1 MATKLTRLRT
11 DLNRLRRRRA
21 SVRLATAFSP
31 LLLAVLWA
39 GVSLFALDWLLEM
52 SRAQRA
58 VAIAIAVGAAVW
70 AFRRYTRPLLGM
82 HETEVDV
89 ALSVERLQGIDSDL
103 VSALQF
109 ESPGAEQWGSVQLET
124 AVVDHVAD
132 FSSHLNVFEKISY
145 EQLSRRCGILA
156 GTVLV
161 LALGVAFMP
170 GHVSAFLNRLLMG
183 SAHYPTRT
191 VIEQIVVNGKT
202 VFPTIE
208 KSIDLRS
215 AYGNPLSFD
224 IQCSGELPESGT
236 VVLKSQRSNVE
247 TDIELVGPGGG
258 QANSGDAVTYSGALP
273 RMVDSVTYQIY
284 LGDTWTDPVE
294 INVIPLPVV
303 AIKLKPTPPKY
314 AVAIEEMTGQTA
326 AGGLAER
333 QISVIEGSRVDVRI
347 ECRNKQLTKAT
358 LTVGDVEHKL
368 TDESG
373 DGHVWALKVE
383 STPFASV
390 TELIRYSVQVEDSD
404 GLSLDGPI
412 TGSIRI
418 KADRGPRVFA
428 AIVSRRVLP
437 LAKPRV
443 AYGAT
448 DDYGVSLLRVHFHV
462 ARISGEP
469 EDIVK
474 DIEVVPPERQPQ
486 TVLRGS
492 YSLDLSPLKL
502 VKGEELKVVLEAFDY
517 RGKLPPR
524 SSVSEPL
531 ILQVTDREG
540 ILAGLLETD
549 EKSARQLDAIIQRE
563 LGIGDAK

>member
-1 MATKLTRLRT
+1 MATKLTRLRS
-11 DLNRLRRRRA
+11 DLKRLQRRRA
-21 SVRLATAFSP
+21 GVRLATAFSP

-39 GVSLFALDWLLEM
+39 GVALFVIDWLLEM
-52 SRAQRA
+52 SKPQRG
-58 VAIAIAVGAAVW
+58 VAIVIAVGAAVW
-70 AFRRYTRPLLGM
+70 AFRRYTRPLLGL

-109 ESPGAEQWGSVQLET
+109 ESPAAADWGSLQLET

-132 FSSHLNVFEKISY
+132 FSSRLNVFENISY
-145 EQLSRRCGILA
+145 EQLSRRCGTLA
-156 GTVLV
+156 ATILV

-170 GHVSAFLNRLLMG
+170 GHASAFLNRLLMG

-202 VFPTIE
+202 IFPTTE
-208 KSIDLRS
+208 KPIDLHI
-215 AYGNPLSFD
+215 AYGKPLSFD
-224 IQCSGELPESGT
+224 VRCSGELPDSGT

-258 QANSGDAVTYSGALP
+258 KTESNAAVSYRGALP
-273 RMVDSVTYQIY
+273 RMVDSVTYQMY
-284 LGDTWTDPVE
+284 LGDAWTDPVE

-314 AVAIEEMTGQTA
+314 AAAIEEMTGQTA

-358 LTVGDVEHKL
+358 LTVDDVEHKL
-368 TDESG
+368 TNESG
-373 DGHVWALKVE
+373 DGHVWALSVD

-390 TELIRYSVQVEDSD
+390 TEPIRYSVQVEDTD
-404 GLSLDGPI
+404 GLSLDTPI
-412 TGSIRI
+412 KGSIRI
-418 KADRGPRVFA
+418 KADRAPRVAA

-437 LAKPRV
+437 SARPRV

-448 DDYGVSLLRVHFHV
+448 DDYGIALLRVHFHV
-462 ARISGEP
+462 ARINGES
-469 EDIVK
+469 EEFVK

-486 TVLRGS
+486 TVLRGT

-517 RGKLPPR
+517 RGELPPK
-524 SSVSEPL
+524 SNVSEPL
-531 ILQVTDREG
+531 ILHVTDREG
-540 ILAGLLETD
+540 ILAGLLEID
-549 EKSARQLDAIIQRE
+549 QRSARQLDAIIQRE